1 MAVTVVFDGTRI
13 DDAEAL
19 SPAGGN
25 VWLDSSGKAASLEPD
40 FVYQNANSVSE
51 KVGTSELGI
60 GLDTSGGT
68 PASFDMTTPK
78 VFIAKVTA
86 TNSNVLNAKGSTGGI
101 LEIGSGGLRTNYD
114 RYYVVGGD
122 TYPIKGGWLIIPI
135 DPNGGNQSAR
145 PGTAPT
151 LSAIDYFGWVCTF
164 SGTSKSQNVAMDA
177 VDIVPNGSGL
187 TMTGGTPDGKFSDF
201 VSTDEGTSTNRW
213 GIVSTQDT
221 VIYVTGTL
229 TIGSATATQFTDSNG
244 VIIYPEAEFL
254 NSVGFFGLKIDLQ
267 NASTAVDISNWVFK
281 SVGTSGGT
289 VDTRPDYTVTG
300 TSGTLALDGL
310 TINVFRNITLTSGAT
325 LTNSSLISGLLLTQ
339 AGGTITGNVFD
350 SPTPAT
356 SVAFMDVDDISKVTD
371 NSFISGGTGYA
382 ITGFP
387 TATTYTLTDLSFS
400 GYAATDGSTGNEAIY
415 VEATTGTVTLNI
427 SGGTTPSVRTAGATV
442 VKVINPVAQ
451 AVNVKDVNGTN
462 LQNVRVFLE
471 TASTIASGEIFEAAV
486 TSLSQSAGTATCT
499 TTAAHGL
506 ATNDYVVIRGAQ
518 PDGYNKVAQVTVS
531 STTVFTYTVS
541 SGLSSPATG
550 TPVVSFVPLYGLTD
564 ASGNISASRTW
575 DANQDLKGWAR
586 LKNTVSPFYKQGD
599 IAYTVDKTNGNS
611 TNVVLQPD
619 E

>member
-164 SGTSKSQNVAMDA
+164 SATSRSQNVAMDA

-325 LTNSSLISGLLLTQ
+325 LTNSSLIAGNLITQ
-339 AGGTITGNVFD
+339 AGGTITGCSISAGSQAAGSPYVVF
-350 SPTPAT
+350 T
-356 SVAFMDVDDISKVTD
+356 DITKITNTD
-371 NSFISGGTGYA
+371 FTSGGNGYA
-382 ITGFP
+382 LEGFS
-387 TATTYTLTDLSFS
+387 TAGSYTLS
-400 GYAATDGSTGNEAIY
+400 GLTFTSYAVTDGSTGNEAIH
-415 VEATTGTVTLNI
+415 VTATTGTVTLNY
-427 SGGTTPSVRTAGATV
+427 SGTAPSVRTDGATI
-442 VKVINPVAQ
+442 VKVSS
-451 AVNVKDVNGTN
+451 VNFTLTNVISGSTFTLDGEFTTDTPAGTYNGTGDSVV
-462 LQNVRVFLE
+462 QFTAAIPSSFATSGTVRLFNGTYYDKYTYTGV
-471 TASTIASGEIFEAAV
+471 SGQQLTGISP
-486 TSLSQSAGTATCT
+486 TLSQDYDGVAGLLPMISPT
-499 TTAAHGL
+499 T
-506 ATNDYVVIRGAQ
+506 I
-518 PDGYNKVAQVTVS
+518 TVDP
-531 STTVFTYTVS
+531 YTVGVQGS
-541 SGLSSPATG
+541 QAFQAMLANQQTTRYIPIQFSDTTG
-550 TPVVSFVPLYGLTD
+550 TGF
-564 ASGNISASRTW
+564 
-575 DANQDLKGWAR
+575 AR
-586 LKNTVSPFYKQGD
+586 RIQQ
-599 IAYTVDKTNGNS
+599 I
-611 TNVVLQPD
+611 
-619 E
+619 EE